1 MYILCYV
8 QIIREF
14 NRIMGINI
22 AVEIVEKWQNMVQ
35 QIPQLGRMEADNK
48 WIQDLL
54 KDVPEELSDGGYRTH
69 KYLMYNEYIN

>member
-14 NRIMGINI
+14 NHIMGRNI
-22 AVEIVEKWQNMVQ
+22 AVEIVEKWQSMAQ
-35 QIPQLGRMEADNK
+35 QILQLGRMEADNK

-54 KDVPEELSDGGYRTH
+54 TDYTL
-69 KYLMYNEYIN
+69 N